1 MQLATCPDWVGPG
14 APPVVVVLEVVV
26 LEVVVVEVVVLEVVA
41 LEVVVTLVVVV
52 PVPGAG
58 SPYASTQ

>member
-1 MQLATCPDWVGPG
+1 MLQLVTCPDWVGPG
-14 APPVVVVLEVVV
+14 APPVVLEVV
-26 LEVVVVEVVVLEVVA
+26 EVDVVVLEVVA
-41 LEVVVTLVVVV
+41 LEVVVTLVVDV

>member
-1 MQLATCPDWVGPG
+1 MLQLATCPDWVGPG
-14 APPVVVVLEVVV
+14 APPVVVV